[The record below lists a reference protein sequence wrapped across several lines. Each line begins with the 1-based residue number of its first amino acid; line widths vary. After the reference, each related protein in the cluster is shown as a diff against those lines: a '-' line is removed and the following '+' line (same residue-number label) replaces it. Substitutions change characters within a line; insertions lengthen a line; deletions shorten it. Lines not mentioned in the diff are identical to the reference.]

1 MKTIFFESI
10 DNTQNYAL
18 ENYDSEPL
26 LVLSYSQNSGR
37 GRERKEWQN
46 ADQSLAVSL
55 VFEKNNE
62 KLNNTLIPL
71 IAGFCFLEVIENK
84 ELKLKWPNDINLKEN
99 KIGGI
104 LVEEQDGVVCVG
116 LGVNYFWDSPS
127 VPNAGSLYDQ
137 KIDNNSIN
145 SDAEKWGKLVL
156 DFVENN
162 KFELSKYKEKLT
174 TLGKLVEYPEGRGWA
189 RDVDID
195 GSLIIETPEGK
206 FLNLTSPLITEVKY
220 L

>member
-26 LVLSYSQNSGR
+26 LVLSYSQESGR
-37 GRERKEWQN
+37 GREKKEWQN

-55 VFEKNNE
+55 VFENNNE
-62 KLNNTLIPL
+62 KLNNTLVPL
-71 IAGFCFLEVIENK
+71 IAGFCFLEVVENE

-104 LVEEQDGVVCVG
+104 LVEEHKGVICVG
-116 LGVNYFWDSPS
+116 LGVNYFWANPS
-127 VPNAGSLYDQ
+127 IPNAGSLYDE
-137 KIDNNSIN
+137 KIDNTLIN
-145 SDAEKWGKLVL
+145 SDAEKWGRLVL

-162 KFELSKYKEKLT
+162 KFKLPEYKEKLT

-195 GSLIIETPEGK
+195 GSLIIETPEGQ
-206 FLNLTSPLITEVKY
+206 FINLTSPLITEVK
-220 L
+220 

>member
-26 LVLSYSQNSGR
+26 LVLSYSQDSGR
-37 GRERKEWQN
+37 GREKKEWQN

-55 VFEKNNE
+55 VFENNNE

-71 IAGFCFLEVIENK
+71 IAGFCFLEVIENE

-104 LVEEQDGVVCVG
+104 LVEEHKGVICVG
-116 LGVNYFWDSPS
+116 LGVNYFWANPTI
-127 VPNAGSLYDQ
+127 PNAGSLYDE
-137 KIDNNSIN
+137 KINNTLIN
-145 SDAEKWGKLVL
+145 SDAEKWGRLVL
-156 DFVENN
+156 DFIENN
-162 KFELSKYKEKLT
+162 KFQLSEYKEKLT

-189 RDVDID
+189 RDIDDD
-195 GSLIIETPEGK
+195 GSLIIETPDGN
-206 FLNLTSPLITEVKY
+206 LINLTSPLITEVK
-220 L
+220 

>member
-26 LVLSYSQNSGR
+26 LVLSYSQESGR
-37 GRERKEWQN
+37 GREKKEWQN

-55 VFEKNNE
+55 VFENNNE
-62 KLNNTLIPL
+62 KLINTLVPL
-71 IAGFCFLEVIENK
+71 IAGFCFLEVVENE

-104 LVEEQDGVVCVG
+104 LVEEHKGVICVG
-116 LGVNYFWDSPS
+116 LGVNYFWANPS
-127 VPNAGSLYDQ
+127 IPNAGSLYDE
-137 KIDNNSIN
+137 KIDNTLIN
-145 SDAEKWGKLVL
+145 SDAEKWGRLVL

-162 KFELSKYKEKLT
+162 KFKLPEYKEKLT

-195 GSLIIETPEGK
+195 GSLIIETPEGQ
-206 FLNLTSPLITEVKY
+206 FINLTSPLITEVN
-220 L
+220 

>member
-26 LVLSYSQNSGR
+26 LVLSYSQESGR
-37 GRERKEWQN
+37 GREKKEWQN

-55 VFEKNNE
+55 VFENNNE
-62 KLNNTLIPL
+62 KLNNTLVPL
-71 IAGFCFLEVIENK
+71 IAGFCFLEVVDNE

-104 LVEEQDGVVCVG
+104 LVEEHKGVICVG
-116 LGVNYFWDSPS
+116 LGINYFWANPS
-127 VPNAGSLYDQ
+127 IPNAGSLYDE
-137 KIDNNSIN
+137 KIDNTLIN
-145 SDAEKWGKLVL
+145 SDAEKWGRLVL
-156 DFVENN
+156 DFVQNN
-162 KFELSKYKEKLT
+162 RFELSDYKEKLT

-195 GSLIIETPEGK
+195 GSLIIETPEGQ
-206 FLNLTSPLITEVKY
+206 FINLTSPLITEVK
-220 L
+220 

>member
-26 LVLSYSQNSGR
+26 LVLSYSQDSGR
-37 GRERKEWQN
+37 GREKKEWQN

-55 VFEKNNE
+55 VFENNNE

-71 IAGFCFLEVIENK
+71 IAGFCFLEVIENE

-104 LVEEQDGVVCVG
+104 LVEEHKGVICVG
-116 LGVNYFWDSPS
+116 LGVNYFWANPTI
-127 VPNAGSLYDQ
+127 PNAGSLYDE
-137 KIDNNSIN
+137 KIDNTLIN
-145 SDAEKWGKLVL
+145 SDAEKWGRLVL
-156 DFVENN
+156 DFIENN
-162 KFELSKYKEKLT
+162 KFQLSEYKEKLT

-189 RDVDID
+189 RDIDDD
-195 GSLIIETPEGK
+195 GSLIIETPDGN
-206 FLNLTSPLITEVKY
+206 LINLTSPLITEVK
-220 L
+220 

>member
-1 MKTIFFESI
+1 MKTIFFETI

-26 LVLSYSQNSGR
+26 LVLSYSQDSGR
-37 GRERKEWQN
+37 GREKKEWQN

-55 VFEKNNE
+55 VFENNNE
-62 KLNNTLIPL
+62 KLNNTLVPL
-71 IAGFCFLEVIENK
+71 IAGFCFLEVVENE

-104 LVEEQDGVVCVG
+104 LVEEHKGVICVG
-116 LGVNYFWDSPS
+116 LGVNYFWANPS
-127 VPNAGSLYDQ
+127 IPNAGSLYDE
-137 KIDNNSIN
+137 KIDNTLIN
-145 SDAEKWGKLVL
+145 SDAEKWGRLVL

-162 KFELSKYKEKLT
+162 KFKLPEYKEKLT

-195 GSLIIETPEGK
+195 GSLIIETPEGQ
-206 FLNLTSPLITEVKY
+206 FINLTSPLITEVK
-220 L
+220 

>member
-104 LVEEQDGVVCVG
+104 LVEEQDGVVCIG

-206 FLNLTSPLITEVKY
+206 FLNLTSPLITEVK
-220 L
+220 

>member
-26 LVLSYSQNSGR
+26 LVLSYSQESGR
-37 GRERKEWQN
+37 GREKKEWQN

-55 VFEKNNE
+55 VFENNNE
-62 KLNNTLIPL
+62 KLNNTLVPL
-71 IAGFCFLEVIENK
+71 IAGFCFLEVVENE

-104 LVEEQDGVVCVG
+104 LVEEHKGVICVG
-116 LGVNYFWDSPS
+116 LGVNYFWANPTI
-127 VPNAGSLYDQ
+127 PNAGSLYDE
-137 KIDNNSIN
+137 KIDNTLIN
-145 SDAEKWGKLVL
+145 SDAEKWGRLVL

-162 KFELSKYKEKLT
+162 KFKLPEYKEKLT

-195 GSLIIETPEGK
+195 GSLIIETPEGQ
-206 FLNLTSPLITEVKY
+206 FINLTSPLITEVK
-220 L
+220 

>member
-206 FLNLTSPLITEVKY
+206 FLNLTSPLITEVK
-220 L
+220 

>member
-1 MKTIFFESI
+1 MKTIFFETI

-26 LVLSYSQNSGR
+26 LVLSYSQESGR
-37 GRERKEWQN
+37 GREKKEWQN

-55 VFEKNNE
+55 VFENNNE
-62 KLNNTLIPL
+62 KLNNTLVPL
-71 IAGFCFLEVIENK
+71 IAGFCFLEVVENE

-104 LVEEQDGVVCVG
+104 LVEEHKGVICVG
-116 LGVNYFWDSPS
+116 LGVNYFWANPS
-127 VPNAGSLYDQ
+127 IPNAGSLYDE
-137 KIDNNSIN
+137 KIDNTLIN
-145 SDAEKWGKLVL
+145 SDAEKWGRLVL

-162 KFELSKYKEKLT
+162 KFKLPEYKEKLT

-195 GSLIIETPEGK
+195 GSLIIETPEGQ
-206 FLNLTSPLITEVKY
+206 FINLTSPLITEVK
-220 L
+220 

>member
-26 LVLSYSQNSGR
+26 LVLSYSQDSGR
-37 GRERKEWQN
+37 GREKKEWQN

-55 VFEKNNE
+55 VFENNNE

-71 IAGFCFLEVIENK
+71 IAGFCFLEVIENE

-104 LVEEQDGVVCVG
+104 LVEEHKGVICVG
-116 LGVNYFWDSPS
+116 LGVNYFWANPTI
-127 VPNAGSLYDQ
+127 PNAGSLYDE
-137 KIDNNSIN
+137 KIDNNLIN
-145 SDAEKWGKLVL
+145 SDAEKWGRLVL
-156 DFVENN
+156 DFIENN
-162 KFELSKYKEKLT
+162 KFKLSEYKEKLT

-189 RDVDID
+189 RDIDDD
-195 GSLIIETPEGK
+195 GSLIIETPDGN
-206 FLNLTSPLITEVKY
+206 LINLTSPLITEVK
-220 L
+220 

>member
-26 LVLSYSQNSGR
+26 LVLSYSQDSGR
-37 GRERKEWQN
+37 GREKKEWKN

-55 VFEKNNE
+55 VFENNNE
-62 KLNNTLIPL
+62 KLNNTLVPL
-71 IAGFCFLEVIENK
+71 IAGFCFLEVVENE

-104 LVEEQDGVVCVG
+104 LVEEHKGVICVG
-116 LGVNYFWDSPS
+116 LGVNYFWANPS
-127 VPNAGSLYDQ
+127 IPNAGSLYDE
-137 KIDNNSIN
+137 KIDNTLIN
-145 SDAEKWGKLVL
+145 SDAEKWGRLVL

-162 KFELSKYKEKLT
+162 KFKLPEYKEKLT

-195 GSLIIETPEGK
+195 GSLIIETPEGQ
-206 FLNLTSPLITEVKY
+206 FINLTSPLITEVK
-220 L
+220 

>member
-26 LVLSYSQNSGR
+26 LVLSYSQESGR
-37 GRERKEWQN
+37 GREKKEWQN

-55 VFEKNNE
+55 VFENNNE
-62 KLNNTLIPL
+62 KLNNTLVPL
-71 IAGFCFLEVIENK
+71 IAGFCFLEVVENE

-104 LVEEQDGVVCVG
+104 LVEEHKGVICVG
-116 LGVNYFWDSPS
+116 LGVNYFWANPS
-127 VPNAGSLYDQ
+127 IPNAGSLYDE
-137 KIDNNSIN
+137 KIDNTLIN
-145 SDAEKWGKLVL
+145 SDAEKWGRLVL

-162 KFELSKYKEKLT
+162 KFKLPEYKEKLT

-189 RDVDID
+189 RDVDVD
-195 GSLIIETPEGK
+195 GSLIIETPEGQ
-206 FLNLTSPLITEVKY
+206 FINLTSPLITEVK
-220 L
+220 

>member
-26 LVLSYSQNSGR
+26 LVLSYSQESGR
-37 GRERKEWQN
+37 GREKKEWQN
-46 ADQSLAVSL
+46 ADQSLATSL
-55 VFEKNNE
+55 VFENNNE
-62 KLNNTLIPL
+62 KLNNTLVPL
-71 IAGFCFLEVIENK
+71 IAGFCFLEVVENE

-104 LVEEQDGVVCVG
+104 LVEEHKGVICVG
-116 LGVNYFWDSPS
+116 LGVNYFWANPS
-127 VPNAGSLYDQ
+127 IPNAGSLYDE
-137 KIDNNSIN
+137 KIDNTLIN
-145 SDAEKWGKLVL
+145 SDAEKWGRLVL

-162 KFELSKYKEKLT
+162 KFKLPEYKEKLT

-195 GSLIIETPEGK
+195 GSLIIETPEGQ
-206 FLNLTSPLITEVKY
+206 FINLTSPLITEVK
-220 L
+220 

>member
-26 LVLSYSQNSGR
+26 LVLSYSQESGR
-37 GRERKEWQN
+37 GREKKEWQN

-55 VFEKNNE
+55 VFENNNE
-62 KLNNTLIPL
+62 KLNNTLVPL
-71 IAGFCFLEVIENK
+71 IAGFCFLEVVENE

-104 LVEEQDGVVCVG
+104 LVEEHKGVICIG
-116 LGVNYFWDSPS
+116 LGVNYFWANPS
-127 VPNAGSLYDQ
+127 IPNAGSLYDE
-137 KIDNNSIN
+137 KIDNTLIN
-145 SDAEKWGKLVL
+145 SDAEKWGRLVL

-162 KFELSKYKEKLT
+162 KFKLPEYKEKLT

-195 GSLIIETPEGK
+195 GSLIIETPEGQ
-206 FLNLTSPLITEVKY
+206 FINLTSPLITEVK
-220 L
+220 

>member
-26 LVLSYSQNSGR
+26 LVLSYSQESGR
-37 GRERKEWQN
+37 GREKKEWQN

-55 VFEKNNE
+55 VFENNNE
-62 KLNNTLIPL
+62 KLNNTLVPL
-71 IAGFCFLEVIENK
+71 IAGFCFLEVVENE

-104 LVEEQDGVVCVG
+104 LVEEHKGIVCVG
-116 LGVNYFWDSPS
+116 LGVNYFWANPS
-127 VPNAGSLYDQ
+127 IPNAGSLYDE
-137 KIDNNSIN
+137 KIDNTLIN
-145 SDAEKWGKLVL
+145 SDAEKWGRLVL

-162 KFELSKYKEKLT
+162 KFKLPEYKEKLT

-195 GSLIIETPEGK
+195 GSLIIETPEGQ
-206 FLNLTSPLITEVKY
+206 FINLTSPLITEVK
-220 L
+220 

>member
-1 MKTIFFESI
+1 MKTIFFETI

-26 LVLSYSQNSGR
+26 LVLSYSQDSGR
-37 GRERKEWQN
+37 GREKKEWQN

-55 VFEKNNE
+55 VFENNNE

-71 IAGFCFLEVIENK
+71 IAGFCFLEVLEN
-84 ELKLKWPNDINLKEN
+84 EEIKLKWPNDINLKEN

-104 LVEEQDGVVCVG
+104 LVEEHKGVICVG
-116 LGVNYFWDSPS
+116 LGVNYFWANPS
-127 VPNAGSLYDQ
+127 IPNAGSLYDE
-137 KIDNNSIN
+137 KIDNTLIN
-145 SDAEKWGKLVL
+145 SDAEKWGRLVL

-162 KFELSKYKEKLT
+162 KFKLPEYKEKLT

-195 GSLIIETPEGK
+195 GSLIIETPEGQ
-206 FLNLTSPLITEVKY
+206 FINLTSPLITEVK
-220 L
+220 